1 MGRHA
6 KATSELT
13 QTGTYRKDRHGGRM
27 ENNAD
32 PLEEVEAAP
41 EHYDSPRKDLY
52 YKVAELTLN
61 NSLLTKMDFF
71 VICRYVDCTFGAA
84 HCQTEINDKGFV
96 LDNDKKNPAV
106 DMLMKYYSELRQIE
120 DRFGFNP
127 RARQSIKVTPKAKE
141 KPGDNLFAKK
151 P

>member
-1 MGRHA
+1 MGRPT

-41 EHYDSPRKDLY
+41 AHFTADQKALY
-52 YKVAELTLN
+52 YNVAELTLN
-61 NSLLTKMDFF
+61 NGLLTRMDYFTL
-71 VICRYVDCTFGAA
+71 CRYVECTFGAQD
-84 HCQTEINDKGFV
+84 CQREINEKGYV
-96 LDNDKKNPAV
+96 LDNDKKNPACE
-106 DMLMKYYSELRQIE
+106 MLMKYYTILEHIE

-127 RARQSIKVTPKAKE
+127 KARQSIKSTPKAKE
-141 KPGDNLFAKK
+141 KPGDNLFK
-151 P
+151 